1 MPHQHADQHRR
12 LIRVSA
18 VSEDLKVQQQGS
30 VRSPTGWAGARLVVL
45 GQFLPELEFIEIFG
59 YSHSCLTRPRSPL
72 QKQQSQ
78 RSRRARICFPDAL
91 THSFGLTC
99 PRLIA
104 ILDPSSYLTFPF
116 SFLLLSLCK
125 TADLDEAYS
134 CRSQTQA
141 GTTSSSTA
149 SLDWCSH
156 ICRSHTHSAAL
167 R

>member
-30 VRSPTGWAGARLVVL
+30 VRSPTGWGQTGGAGS
-45 GQFLPELEFIEIFG
+45 QFLPELEFIEIFG
-59 YSHSCLTRPRSPL
+59 YSHSCLTCPRSPL

-149 SLDWCSH
+149 SLD
-156 ICRSHTHSAAL
+156 
-167 R
+167 